1 MAGLWL
7 KLDCDYWDH
16 PKIVQAGVMAGVLYQ
31 RMSMYCMAHTT
42 DGLVPAGQVPRFAM
56 PATTK
61 LVAALVAAG
70 LIERADGGW
79 LLPGYVE
86 RYPSAAELERRR
98 RTSAENGRKGGR
110 PRNPEKTQGVSGQVP
125 AGLCDTKPSG
135 KQDVDVDVDVDVEG
149 LASSDTSAARPPASA
164 PAGPAESI
172 IGTLG
177 IVGAVPTAGE
187 HALVA
192 RCLARGWT
200 VGLLQ
205 AKAERAL
212 DADRPRQWLVKALE
226 GCANEDPPAAPA
238 NGAPA
243 ATAGHLDT
251 WSAQWTLCVTRGP
264 SGANDAAKRAW
275 HDTRQ
280 TRRYD
285 TEVNA
290 KFAFRDAYLLATAT
304 PAEATA

>member
-1 MAGLWL
+1 MAGLFI
-7 KLDCDYWDH
+7 KLDTNYWGH
-16 PKIVQAGVMAGVLYQ
+16 PKIVAVGYLPGVLYQ
-31 RMSMYCMAHTT
+31 QMSMYCMDHAT
-42 DGLVPAGQVPRFAM
+42 DGHVPDAVLPRFGM
-56 PATTK
+56 PR
-61 LVAALVAAG
+61 VRHQVEALAGVG
-70 LIERADGGW
+70 LIERDGEGW
-79 LLPGYVE
+79 LVPGYVE
-86 RYPSAAELERRR
+86 RYKTAAEVDELREKRR
-98 RTSAENGRKGGR
+98 AAGRQGGR
-110 PRNPEKTQGVSGQVP
+110 PRKQPEKANGKQVALTAPNPEYI
-125 AGLCDTKPSG
+125 DTEIEI
-135 KQDVDVDVDVDVEG
+135 EG
-149 LASSDTSAARPPASA
+149 PASSDTSAARPPASA

-172 IGTLG
+172 LGTLG